1 MSNTTDKLMR
11 AHATKDIA
19 AHVLAI
25 RDIARDYDILQGDTD
40 ISISIFRDCVSFFAI
55 DDNDEKV
62 LDFFQRISVP
72 EVE

>member
-1 MSNTTDKLMR
+1 MSNERMR
-11 AHATKDIA
+11 KAAEKEIL

-25 RDIARDYDILQGDTD
+25 RDIARDYDVLKGETD
-40 ISISIFRDCVSFFAI
+40 LSISVFRDCVSFFAI

-62 LDFFQRISVP
+62 LDYFQRISVP

>member
-1 MSNTTDKLMR
+1 MR
-11 AHATKDIA
+11 KAAEKEIL

-25 RDIARDYDILQGDTD
+25 RDIARDYDVLEGETD
-40 ISISIFRDCVSFFAI
+40 LSISVFRDCVSFFAI

-62 LDFFQRISVP
+62 LDYFQRISVP